1 MKDVKIG
8 MGVTNMSDLILK
20 EIYGICETKNPTKKI
35 NEYKMTKREIYK
47 KFTNLIER
55 ELNIQNNKNSYV
67 RNDAITTII
76 RRCRGEKKEA

>member
-1 MKDVKIG
+1 
-8 MGVTNMSDLILK
+8 
-20 EIYGICETKNPTKKI
+20 
-35 NEYKMTKREIYK
+35 MTKREIYK

-67 RNDAITTII
+67 RNDAIITII